1 MSSAV
6 QRKRKR
12 PLLSCVECRR
22 RKISCDRED
31 PCGRCAKAEIP
42 CVYQAQPNQ
51 PVSRPS
57 IPSEAATRR
66 MITPP
71 LALNSPIISQSG
83 STLKPDRH
91 EPPPTGEVRGIL
103 SKARLLG
110 TTHTINTYRE
120 CDVMYTDTVREVVT
134 SDTQALIGAAKRLAR
149 AIKNRP
155 VVPFP
160 TTADAIEALPSRQ
173 VVDTLVDHY
182 LWVIEGPFR
191 IFHTPTF
198 RREYEAF
205 WATPSSSTT
214 LFVLNLMLV
223 MSIGARFWHDEIVE
237 AQLRGDARRWIETAQ
252 MWLSNLHKELATLA
266 GLQAQCLLSLAR
278 QFYQVK
284 PQLVWLSQGTL
295 LRAAIFMGLH
305 RDGRHFPQISFFQ
318 AEMRRRLWTTILE
331 LEVQSMMDTG
341 MTPML
346 GLKDFDSKP
355 PLNLNDED
363 FDNMTALP
371 PQPRPIS
378 EWTQTSLQLLLRQS
392 MDVRIEI
399 VCLVNNSFSEP
410 SYEDILQWSGTL
422 STLHGD
428 ISRILAQPTN
438 GEPLPHHHP
447 NALDR
452 NHLNYMTRRFFLA
465 LHRPFAVK
473 AFHNPK
479 YYYSRKV
486 CVDNALLLLTPEA
499 DPDFDRLVHVSFSL
513 FRYTMHH
520 AATLLCLDMIAQ
532 IKEDRVEHGLLP
544 FHQES
549 RATMLETIRVIGRIT
564 EQRLRFGET
573 NVKSHI
579 FLHMAIA
586 QIEAMEQ
593 GLEIR
598 PRILAAS
605 KKSAENALNVLKEQS
620 DLPLEGTEVDYSQF
634 GNLETRQSSME
645 SSLNPF
651 KSLNPDDIDYDLG
664 NATSWLFPGWDH
676 AYYSLRS
683 FQGSN
688 EELTG

>member
-1 MSSAV
+1 MSSAI

-22 RKISCDRED
+22 RKIGCDRED
-31 PCGRCAKAEIP
+31 PCGRCAKAEMP
-42 CVYQAQPNQ
+42 CVYQTQDNELG
-51 PVSRPS
+51 SRPS
-57 IPSEAATRR
+57 IPSGVAIRR
-66 MITPP
+66 AVAPP
-71 LALNSPIISQSG
+71 PALNSPMTSQTG
-83 STLKPDRH
+83 SAVERDQH

-120 CDVMYTDTVREVVT
+120 CDVMYTDTVHEVVAF
-134 SDTQALIGAAKRLAR
+134 DTQALIGAAKRLAR
-149 AIKNRP
+149 AMKNRP
-155 VVPFP
+155 VVPFL
-160 TTADAIEALPSRQ
+160 TAADAIESLPSRQ
-173 VVDTLVDHY
+173 MVDTLVDNY
-182 LWVIEGPFR
+182 LRVIEGPFR
-191 IFHTPTF
+191 IFHIPTF

-205 WATPSSSTT
+205 WASPPSTT
-214 LFVLNLMLV
+214 TVFVLNLLLV
-223 MSIGARFWHDEIVE
+223 ISIGARFWHDMTVE
-237 AQLRGDARRWIETAQ
+237 AQLRPDARRWVETAQ
-252 MWLSNLHKELATLA
+252 VWSSNLHKELATLA

-284 PQLVWLSQGTL
+284 PQLVWLAQGTL

-305 RDGRHFPQISFFQ
+305 RDGRYFPQLSFFQ

-363 FDNMTALP
+363 FDSTTTLP
-371 PQPRPIS
+371 PQSRPAS
-378 EWTQTSLQLLLRQS
+378 EWTQSSLQLFLRQS
-392 MDVRIEI
+392 LEVRMEI

-410 SYEDILQWSGTL
+410 SYEDILQWTGTL

-428 ISRILAQPTN
+428 ISRTMAQTTPGDPLA
-438 GEPLPHHHP
+438 HHP
-447 NALDR
+447 NALDQ
-452 NHLNYMTRRFFLA
+452 NHLKYMTRRFFLA

-499 DPDFDRLVHVSFSL
+499 DPDFDRLLHVSLSI

-520 AATLLCLDMIAQ
+520 AATILCFDMIAQ
-532 IKEDRVEHGLLP
+532 IKEDRSENSLLS

-549 RATMLETIRVIGRIT
+549 RATMLETVRGIGRIT
-564 EQRLRFGET
+564 ERRLRFGET

-586 QIEAMEQ
+586 QIDAMQ
-593 GLEIR
+593 KGLEIR

-605 KKSAENALNVLKEQS
+605 KQSAEKALNVLKEQS
-620 DLPLEGTEVDYSQF
+620 DLPLEATEVDYSRF
-634 GNLETRQSSME
+634 ENLETRQSSAE

-651 KSLNPDDIDYDLG
+651 KSLNPGDIDYDLG
-664 NATSWLFPGWDH
+664 NATSWLFPGWEQ
-676 AYYSLRS
+676 AYYSLRP
-683 FQGSN
+683 F
-688 EELTG
+688 E